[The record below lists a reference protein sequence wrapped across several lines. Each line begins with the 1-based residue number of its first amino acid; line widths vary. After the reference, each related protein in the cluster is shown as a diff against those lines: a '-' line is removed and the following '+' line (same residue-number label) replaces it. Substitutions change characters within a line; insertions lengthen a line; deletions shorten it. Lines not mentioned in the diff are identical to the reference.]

1 VSKVLRVLIRPCPKL
16 DIIQFL
22 YNILVLLLG
31 DTKMA
36 KQVTITAKI
45 PAELK
50 EKLVKS
56 KVNVSAIVRKALS
69 LEAERLEKERLR
81 RLVEETSEIFQKIP
95 TDEFVEAVRAGR
107 EAR

>member
-1 VSKVLRVLIRPCPKL
+1 MVIP
-16 DIIQFL
+16 
-22 YNILVLLLG
+22 LG
-31 DTKMA
+31 KYG

-50 EKLVKS
+50 AKLAKS
-56 KVNVSAIVRKALS
+56 GANVSAVVREALT

-81 RLVEETSEIFQKIP
+81 KLIEEADEIFQKIP
-95 TDEFVEAVRAGR
+95 TEEFVEAIRAGR